1 MSLVTATVLFYR
13 SLVTQLAA
21 PKIPEGER
29 VDFDVCSFKWSI
41 WWNNCMITAAENTL
55 NNLCVHWFR

>member
-1 MSLVTATVLFYR
+1 MKIKYAFVLFYR

-29 VDFDVCSFKWSI
+29 VDFDVGSFKIVVNTAQRTQRWDKTQNSI
-41 WWNNCMITAAENTL
+41 
-55 NNLCVHWFR
+55 R